1 MQLRAGLLQTRA
13 VRSSCIALVLSVAV
27 ASCASTLDGTAAR
40 GADGGQWRDV
50 PPGLN
55 PDGLDPFRPVEAGVI
70 TADATVLD
78 AGELVFADATVFDQR
93 AGSLYIGSNSSG
105 SAESSYV
112 SATFRYV
119 AYPDDPRCTDRSA
132 GSWGV
137 YVCENIGMGPVDSHP
152 RPFPNAGE
160 IRVGGG
166 LGEVVIRPDVSGQ
179 YTPFYQAGTEFPAL
193 RTVRVRAVGTRAVPA
208 LDLSFV
214 VPPTV
219 VVTTP
224 TDAVPLVIDRSH
236 DLVVEWV
243 PSAAREVWVV
253 LTLVQTVDGV
263 TRSYR
268 AAVQAYGDVGRA
280 VLPARAL
287 AALPVDPSM
296 AAGLTVFP
304 YNVSTTRVGVWP
316 ITATVVGEGR
326 RYAVVI
332 R

>member
-1 MQLRAGLLQTRA
+1 M
-13 VRSSCIALVLSVAV
+13 RSSCFALVLSVGV
-27 ASCASTLDGTAAR
+27 ASCASTIDGTAAR
-40 GADGGQWRDV
+40 GADGGPWRDV

-70 TADATVLD
+70 TPDASAVD

-119 AYPDDPRCTDRSA
+119 PYPDDPRCTDRSA

-137 YVCENIGMGPVDSHP
+137 YVCEGIGPEPVDPHP

-166 LGEVVIRPDVSGQ
+166 LSDVVLRPEVTGQ
-179 YTPFYQAGTEFPAL
+179 YTPFYRAGTEFPAP
-193 RTVRVRAVGTRAVPA
+193 RTVRVRAAGTRDVPA

-224 TDAVPLVIDRSH
+224 TDAAPLVVDRSR

-253 LTLVQTVDGV
+253 LTLLQVTDGV
-263 TRSYR
+263 TRTYR

-280 VLPARAL
+280 VLPTRAL
-287 AALPVDPSM
+287 AALPADPTM

-316 ITATVVGEGR
+316 IAATVVGEGR
-326 RYAVVI
+326 RYAVVL